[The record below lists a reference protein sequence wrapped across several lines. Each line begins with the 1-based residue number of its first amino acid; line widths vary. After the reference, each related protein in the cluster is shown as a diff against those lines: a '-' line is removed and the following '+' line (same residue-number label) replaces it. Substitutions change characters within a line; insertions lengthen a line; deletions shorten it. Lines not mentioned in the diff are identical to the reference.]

1 MNPDHVSPIEHLL
14 WHPVCDASL
23 VQEVPLSVELL
34 NHGLVLWR
42 DQNGTVFGLHDRCP
56 HRGAR
61 LSLGRVCQGQLQC
74 AYHGWTFE
82 GQGQCTQVPALP
94 HFKPGPAQQAK
105 AVAVQER
112 MGLVWVCLD
121 AANAEQAIWPVFAAE
136 WNAGM
141 RKFNAGPYDVV
152 TSAPRIVE
160 NFLDMSHFSFV
171 HDGWLGQAGFSE
183 IPDIQLTDSEMGFK
197 VSNAQVWQPNT
208 SALSTEGGMVS
219 YTYEVNHP
227 YSAVLTKIPDA
238 QSGVPPGYEE
248 SIVLLIQPQT
258 TDSCRVWFRMAVS
271 DLEADVEDVLAF
283 QDKIFSQDKPVLESQ
298 KPRLLPLQTGAES
311 NVASDKASVAYRR
324 FLQKLAV
331 TFGVC

>member
-1 MNPDHVSPIEHLL
+1 
-14 WHPVCDASL
+14 
-23 VQEVPLSVELL
+23 
-34 NHGLVLWR
+34 
-42 DQNGTVFGLHDRCP
+42 
-56 HRGAR
+56 
-61 LSLGRVCQGQLQC
+61 
-74 AYHGWTFE
+74 
-82 GQGQCTQVPALP
+82 VPALP

-141 RKFNAGPYDVV
+141 RKFNAGPYDVA

>member
-34 NHGLVLWR
+34 NQGLVLWR
-42 DQNGTVFGLHDRCP
+42 DQNGTMFGLHDRCP

-141 RKFNAGPYDVV
+141 RKFNAGPYDVA

>member
-34 NHGLVLWR
+34 NQGLVLWR

-141 RKFNAGPYDVV
+141 RKFNAGPYDVA

>member
-141 RKFNAGPYDVV
+141 RKFNAGPYDVA

>member
-34 NHGLVLWR
+34 NHALVLWR

-141 RKFNAGPYDVV
+141 RKFNAGPYDVA

>member
-1 MNPDHVSPIEHLL
+1 MSSIEELL
-14 WHPVCDASL
+14 WHPVCDAHQ
-23 VQEVPLSVELL
+23 VQDEPFPVKLL
-34 NHGLVLWR
+34 DQSLVLWR
-42 DQNGTVFGLHDRCP
+42 DQNGTVCGLYDQCP

-61 LSLGRVCQGQLQC
+61 LSLGRICQGQLQC

-82 GQGQCTQVPALP
+82 GQGHCTRVPALP
-94 HFKPGPAQQAK
+94 LFNPGQAQQAK

-112 MGLVWVCLD
+112 MGLVWVCLG
-121 AANAEQAIWPVFAAE
+121 ASNADQAIWPTFAPE
-136 WNAGM
+136 WNASM
-141 RKFNAGPYDVV
+141 RKLNAGPYEVA

-171 HDGWLGQAGFSE
+171 HDGWLGQAGHSE
-183 IPDIQLTDSEMGFK
+183 IPDICIEEDETGFK
-197 VSNAQVWQPNT
+197 VTNAQVWQPNT
-208 SALSTEGGMVS
+208 SALATEGGMVT
-219 YTYEVNHP
+219 YTYEVRHP

-238 QSGVPPGYEE
+238 QSGVPSGYEE
-248 SIVLLIQPQT
+248 SIIVFILPMSP
-258 TDSCRVWFRMAVS
+258 DSCRVWFRMAVADFDADPQ
-271 DLEADVEDVLAF
+271 DLLAF

-298 KPRLLPLQTGAES
+298 LPRLLPLGAGVES

>member
-34 NHGLVLWR
+34 NQGLVLWR

-121 AANAEQAIWPVFAAE
+121 ATNAEQAIWPVFAAE

-141 RKFNAGPYDVV
+141 RKFNAGPYDVA

-197 VSNAQVWQPNT
+197 ISNAQVWQPNT

>member
-1 MNPDHVSPIEHLL
+1 MSLPIEHSL
-14 WHPVCDASL
+14 WHPVCDARQ
-23 VQEVPLSVELL
+23 VQEDPCPIELL
-34 NHGLVLWR
+34 EHALVLWR
-42 DQNGTVFGLHDRCP
+42 DQNGVVCGLHDRCP

-94 HFKPGPAQQAK
+94 HFKPGPAQQAN

-121 AANAEQAIWPVFAAE
+121 PASAEQAIWPVFAAE

-141 RKFNAGPYDVV
+141 RKLNAGPYDVA

-171 HDGWLGQAGFSE
+171 HDGWLGQVGHSE
-183 IPDIQLTDSEMGFK
+183 IPDVVLTQSEAGFK
-197 VSNAQVWQPNT
+197 VTNAQVCQPNT

-227 YSAVLTKIPDA
+227 YSAVLTKVPDA

-258 TDSCRVWFRMAVS
+258 ADSCRVWFRMAVS
-271 DLEADVEDVLAF
+271 DFEVDSEDVLAF

-298 KPRLLPLQTGAES
+298 QPRLLPLQTGAES

-324 FLQKLAV
+324 FLQNLAV

>member
-34 NHGLVLWR
+34 NQGLVLWR

-141 RKFNAGPYDVV
+141 RKFNAGPYDVA

-238 QSGVPPGYEE
+238 QSGVPPCYEE

>member
-34 NHGLVLWR
+34 NQGLVLWR

-141 RKFNAGPYDVV
+141 RKFNAGPYDVA

-197 VSNAQVWQPNT
+197 ISNAQVWQPNT